1 MHTSNPE
8 TNEAEFVSFC
18 VAHDPVRTH
27 LFSYTP
33 SFPIIILWFRFRER
47 GRQRRSSQSRSCLS
61 LNLAR
66 RFGPSGKAPRCLL
79 FFTFLPSSSQRLDGF
94 SYQGVIVEVVPS
106 PNGAEGK
113 IRVEF
118 ADESRKIFKP
128 KELSFI
134 RPEKAFDKVG
144 DLLRSLLTIPL

>member
-1 MHTSNPE
+1 
-8 TNEAEFVSFC
+8 
-18 VAHDPVRTH
+18 
-27 LFSYTP
+27 
-33 SFPIIILWFRFRER
+33 
-47 GRQRRSSQSRSCLS
+47 
-61 LNLAR
+61 
-66 RFGPSGKAPRCLL
+66 
-79 FFTFLPSSSQRLDGF
+79 
-94 SYQGVIVEVVPS
+94 VEVVPS

-144 DLLRSLLTIPL
+144 DLCDLFSQFHSDTFT